1 MNTDDRRHHSR
12 IDFAA
17 TARIVGPD
25 GLQAGRLKDISFKG
39 ALLLLDSPWQGEA
52 GKKYI
57 LEFVLSGSYEVIRM
71 AVTAAWAQDREV
83 GLRCVGLDLES
94 ASHLRRLVE
103 LNLGS
108 AELLEREL
116 ESLSRGQ

>member
-1 MNTDDRRHHSR
+1 MTADDRRQHSR

-17 TARIVGPD
+17 AARVVGPD
-25 GLQAGRLKDISFKG
+25 WLQTGRLKDISFKG
-39 ALLLLDSPWQGEA
+39 ALLQLETPWRGEV
-52 GKKYI
+52 GRHYM
-57 LEFVLSGSYEVIRM
+57 LEFVLSGSLEVIRM
-71 AVTAAWAQDREV
+71 AVTPVWHQDNEV
-83 GLRCVGLDLES
+83 GLHCLSLDLES

-116 ESLSRGQ
+116 ESLSRGL